1 MIRRTHLR
9 TDRRT
14 SGTLATVVSF
24 ALLIAC
30 GSGVE
35 QLKVQVERQETKVA
49 AAGVSLAKEQARLK
63 VMKDSLEIRVKHNVS
78 IGMSEEQARSIEGT
92 LLTAQ
97 KAVTEAEKINLA
109 TQRDY
114 LAMLKTRLKAL
125 E

>member
-92 LLTAQ
+92 LLKAQ